1 MRETFPLVCLL
12 FTKIQMFRV
21 VVFNLW
27 TLTSDMFDRKIS
39 ECEQGSQAGEWSG
52 LLLLSIQWLQE
63 GVSFLPLAVGRLHT
77 WREGIVAGRWL
88 KSTVLYWY
96 FVSEKPNF
104 CSAVLAGHCW
114 QPHSIDF
121 KEAIHHF
128 GIFFWKRENHILKGW
143 LQILFLA

>member
-12 FTKIQMFRV
+12 FTKIQIFRV
-21 VVFNLW
+21 FVFNSGLS
-27 TLTSDMFDRKIS
+27 LQICLIERSLSVNRVPR
-39 ECEQGSQAGEWSG
+39 QGSGAGCCFYQYSG
-52 LLLLSIQWLQE
+52 CKREFSSCHWQCDVCTH
-63 GVSFLPLAVGRLHT
+63 GG
-77 WREGIVAGRWL
+77 EGIVAGRWL

-104 CSAVLAGHCW
+104 YSAVLAGRCW

-128 GIFFWKRENHILKGW
+128 GIFFWKRENHILKGR